1 MLQFRPRIQWQ
12 ISYKNSK
19 QFLFEMPGPFKVS
32 EASSQGTQLSL
43 TSPQTAL
50 MLLTEHSGRGPES
63 VSTEEA
69 NVEGITLGQLQ
80 DLILTVKARPSEN
93 KSLIFGISLLFLLVY
108 FGSIKHVLASTG
120 RILGE

>member
-1 MLQFRPRIQWQ
+1 
-12 ISYKNSK
+12 
-19 QFLFEMPGPFKVS
+19 MPGPFKVS

-63 VSTEEA
+63 VSTEEV
-69 NVEGITLGQLQ
+69 NVEKITLGQLQ

-93 KSLIFGISLLFLLVY
+93 KSLIFR
-108 FGSIKHVLASTG
+108 KHSSFC
-120 RILGE
+120 